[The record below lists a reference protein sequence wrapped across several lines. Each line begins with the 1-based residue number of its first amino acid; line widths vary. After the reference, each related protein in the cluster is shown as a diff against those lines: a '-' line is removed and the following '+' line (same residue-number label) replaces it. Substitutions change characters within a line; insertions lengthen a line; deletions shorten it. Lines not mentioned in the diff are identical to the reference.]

1 MTINEIYESVK
12 EYIWQLERN
21 KEKYLINPEKDF
33 TRHRKISFSDCVMSL
48 LCMSGGTLF
57 SEVLEYFS
65 DKTDLPSVSAYLQQR
80 AKIKYSAF
88 EQLFRSTVNLSDENH
103 LYHGYRLFAADGS
116 DIQIPSN
123 PMDEDTYYPGSHGHK
138 PYNLIHLNAIY
149 DITTNTY
156 QDVLIQGSSHCAEHE
171 ALNHMVDC
179 SCVNKALIIA
189 DRGYESYNVMAHIKE
204 KGWKYLIRVKDIGGN
219 GIVSRLDLPSSDEFD
234 IDIDLNITRKNSK
247 KMMQLFEDR
256 NHYRYAPPNSK
267 LDFLPSR
274 SSYKEDAVF
283 YRLPFRVVRFKITEN
298 QYETIVTNLDK
309 YEFAPA
315 ELKRLYAMRWGI
327 ETSFRTL
334 KYNIGVI
341 YFHSWKKEL
350 VMQEVFA
357 RLALFNIT
365 ASIACEPRKH
375 ISKKNYSY
383 KVNVAKVI
391 LICRKL
397 FLDRISP
404 HYAQRLISTS
414 VVPIRNERSFKR
426 KTKPRIAINFIYRIA

>member
-123 PMDEDTYYPGSHGHK
+123 PMDEDTYYPGSNGQK

-149 DITTNTY
+149 DIITNTY
-156 QDVLIQGSSHCAEHE
+156 QDVLIQGSRHCAEHE

-365 ASIACEPRKH
+365 ASIAGEPLKH

-404 HYAQRLISTS
+404 HYAQRLISPS

>member
-1 MTINEIYESVK
+1 
-12 EYIWQLERN
+12 
-21 KEKYLINPEKDF
+21 
-33 TRHRKISFSDCVMSL
+33 
-48 LCMSGGTLF
+48 
-57 SEVLEYFS
+57 
-65 DKTDLPSVSAYLQQR
+65 
-80 AKIKYSAF
+80 
-88 EQLFRSTVNLSDENH
+88 
-103 LYHGYRLFAADGS
+103 
-116 DIQIPSN
+116 
-123 PMDEDTYYPGSHGHK
+123 MDEDTYYPGSNGQK

-156 QDVLIQGSSHCAEHE
+156 QDVLIQGSRHCAEHE

-375 ISKKNYSY
+375 ISNKNYSY

-397 FLDRISP
+397 FLNRISP

-426 KTKPRIAINFIYRIA
+426 RTKPGIAVNFIYRIA

>member
-123 PMDEDTYYPGSHGHK
+123 PMDEDTYYPGSNGQK

-149 DITTNTY
+149 DIITNTY
-156 QDVLIQGSSHCAEHE
+156 QDVLIQGSRHCAEHE

-283 YRLPFRVVRFKITEN
+283 YRLPF
-298 QYETIVTNLDK
+298 
-309 YEFAPA
+309 
-315 ELKRLYAMRWGI
+315 
-327 ETSFRTL
+327 
-334 KYNIGVI
+334 
-341 YFHSWKKEL
+341 
-350 VMQEVFA
+350 
-357 RLALFNIT
+357 
-365 ASIACEPRKH
+365 
-375 ISKKNYSY
+375 
-383 KVNVAKVI
+383 
-391 LICRKL
+391 
-397 FLDRISP
+397 
-404 HYAQRLISTS
+404 
-414 VVPIRNERSFKR
+414 
-426 KTKPRIAINFIYRIA
+426 